1 MNREER
7 QLTLKI
13 IIGLAI
19 LSQAIWLFELALRIG
34 WKGLAW
40 LKTDLI
46 SPFLIGFF
54 AALAYITPFWVRYRQ
69 IDTRII
75 LTVLTFYMINLS
87 CYLLSDALFKS
98 LQIQG
103 TLFLQILRTLIFII
117 FVGGYYYVT
126 NELIMPIKKHL
137 AALFLLCIIF
147 MYVFSLI
154 SIFIIKGFGTGT
166 QWIDAVKMGY
176 PQLWLCVLLGFS
188 GIYLVENAEE

>member
-19 LSQAIWLFELALRIG
+19 LSQALWLLELTVRIG

-40 LKTDLI
+40 LKIDLV
-46 SPFLIGFF
+46 SPILIGLF

-87 CYLLSDALFKS
+87 CYLLSCVLFKS
-98 LQIQG
+98 LQTQG
-103 TLFLQILRTLIFII
+103 TLFLQIIRILIFIVFI
-117 FVGGYYYVT
+117 SGYYYVT

-137 AALFLLCIIF
+137 VALFLLCIIF
-147 MYVFSLI
+147 MYVLSLI
-154 SIFIIKGFGTGT
+154 SVFVIKGFGTGT

-188 GIYLVENAEE
+188 GIYLVKNAED

>member
-19 LSQAIWLFELALRIG
+19 LSQALWLLELTVRIG

-40 LKTDLI
+40 LKVDLV
-46 SPFLIGFF
+46 SPILIGLF

-87 CYLLSDALFKS
+87 CYLLSCVLSKS
-98 LQIQG
+98 LQTQG
-103 TLFLQILRTLIFII
+103 TLFLQIIRILIFIVFI
-117 FVGGYYYVT
+117 SGYYCVT

-137 AALFLLCIIF
+137 VALFLLCIIF
-147 MYVFSLI
+147 IYVLSLI
-154 SIFIIKGFGTGT
+154 SVFVIKGFGTGT

-188 GIYLVENAEE
+188 GIYLVKNAED